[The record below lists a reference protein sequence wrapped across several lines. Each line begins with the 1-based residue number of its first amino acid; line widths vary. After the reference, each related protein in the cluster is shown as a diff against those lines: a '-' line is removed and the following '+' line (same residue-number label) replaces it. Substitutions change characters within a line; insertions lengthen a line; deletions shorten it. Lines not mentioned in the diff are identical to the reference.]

1 MNEQGINREELRF
14 PSADGRSTIRALVW
28 WPALAAGARPRGV
41 VQVIHGMAEHVERY
55 GALACL
61 FAAHGFVVCGDDHA
75 GHGASCDPDSYGC
88 LPARG
93 GAEALVADEH
103 TLRRLM
109 TERVGAYVPYLLL
122 GHSLGSYIAR
132 VYLAERGEGL
142 AGVVLS
148 GTGTLPV
155 AVSWAGHARARRTR
169 AAGLG
174 RGSVRVAGPLPVA
187 LVWAGH
193 ALARLT
199 CAARGEDYRSK
210 LLDGMGVGGYA
221 RAVPGPT
228 GCEWLS
234 HNEKNVAT
242 YVADSR
248 CGFMFSAG
256 GYAAVTKLTARA
268 CSLAWARRAPHDVP
282 LLFVSGAE
290 DPVGDNGRGVRAA
303 AELARRA
310 GQRHVDV
317 RIYEGMRHE
326 IFNEDDGGRVMADVL
341 SWVEE
346 RLGTDEK
353 GR

>member
-1 MNEQGINREELRF
+1 MDEQGINREELRF

-55 GALACL
+55 DALARL
-61 FAAHGFVVCGDDHA
+61 FASRGFVVCGDDHA
-75 GHGASCDPDSYGC
+75 GHGASCDPDGYGC

-103 TLRRLM
+103 TLRRLV
-109 TERVGAYVPYLLL
+109 TERMGADAPYLLL

-132 VYLAERGEGL
+132 VYLAEYGEGL
-142 AGVVLS
+142 AGVILS

-155 AVSWAGHARARRTR
+155 AVSWAGHA
-169 AAGLG
+169 
-174 RGSVRVAGPLPVA
+174 
-187 LVWAGH
+187 
-193 ALARLT
+193 LARLI
-199 CAARGEDYRSK
+199 CAVRGEKYRSK

-242 YVADSR
+242 YVADPR

-310 GQRHVDV
+310 GQRHVDM

-346 RLGTDEK
+346 RLGAGEK

>member
-1 MNEQGINREELRF
+1 MDEQGIYREELRF

-28 WPALAAGARPRGV
+28 WPALAAGTRARGV

-55 GALACL
+55 DALARL
-61 FAAHGFVVCGDDHA
+61 FASRGFVVCGDDHA
-75 GHGASCDPDSYGC
+75 GHGASCDPDGYGC

-103 TLRRLM
+103 TLRRLV
-109 TERVGAYVPYLLL
+109 TERMGSDAPYLLL

-132 VYLAERGEGL
+132 VYLAEHGEGL

-155 AVSWAGHARARRTR
+155 AVSWAGHA
-169 AAGLG
+169 
-174 RGSVRVAGPLPVA
+174 
-187 LVWAGH
+187 
-193 ALARLT
+193 LARLI
-199 CAARGEDYRSK
+199 CAVRGEKYRSK

-234 HNEKNVAT
+234 RNEKNVAT
-242 YVADSR
+242 YVADPR

-310 GQRHVDV
+310 GQRHVDM

-346 RLGTDEK
+346 RLGADEK

>member
-1 MNEQGINREELRF
+1 MDEQGIYREELRF

-55 GALACL
+55 DALARL
-61 FAAHGFVVCGDDHA
+61 FASRGFVVCGDDHA

-103 TLRRLM
+103 TLRRLV
-109 TERVGAYVPYLLL
+109 TERMGSDAPYLLL

-132 VYLAERGEGL
+132 VYLAEHGEGL

-155 AVSWAGHARARRTR
+155 AVSWAGHA
-169 AAGLG
+169 
-174 RGSVRVAGPLPVA
+174 
-187 LVWAGH
+187 
-193 ALARLT
+193 LARLI
-199 CAARGEDYRSK
+199 CAVRGEKYRSK

-242 YVADSR
+242 YVADPR

-346 RLGTDEK
+346 RLGADEK

>member
-1 MNEQGINREELRF
+1 MDEQGINREELRF

-28 WPALAAGARPRGV
+28 WPELAAGARPRGV

-55 GALACL
+55 DALARL
-61 FAAHGFVVCGDDHA
+61 FASRGFVVCGDDHA

-88 LPARG
+88 LPTRG

-103 TLRRLM
+103 TLRRLV
-109 TERVGAYVPYLLL
+109 TERVGADAPYLLL

-132 VYLAERGEGL
+132 VYLAEHGEGL

-155 AVSWAGHARARRTR
+155 AVSWAGHA
-169 AAGLG
+169 
-174 RGSVRVAGPLPVA
+174 
-187 LVWAGH
+187 
-193 ALARLT
+193 LARLI
-199 CAARGEDYRSK
+199 CAVRGEKYRSK

-242 YVADSR
+242 YVADPR

-317 RIYEGMRHE
+317 HIYEGMRHE

-346 RLGTDEK
+346 RLGADEK

>member
-1 MNEQGINREELRF
+1 MDEQGINREELRF

-28 WPALAAGARPRGV
+28 WPALAAGTRARGV

-55 GALACL
+55 DALARL
-61 FAAHGFVVCGDDHA
+61 FASRGFVVCGDDHA

-103 TLRRLM
+103 TLRRLV
-109 TERVGAYVPYLLL
+109 TERVGADAPYLLL

-132 VYLAERGEGL
+132 VYLAEHGEGL

-155 AVSWAGHARARRTR
+155 TVS
-169 AAGLG
+169 
-174 RGSVRVAGPLPVA
+174 
-187 LVWAGH
+187 WAGH

-199 CAARGEDYRSK
+199 CAVRGEKYRSK

-242 YVADSR
+242 YVADPR

-268 CSLAWARRAPHDVP
+268 CSLAWARRTPHDVP

-326 IFNEDDGGRVMADVL
+326 IFNEVDSRRVMADVL

-346 RLGTDEK
+346 RLGADEK

>member
-1 MNEQGINREELRF
+1 MDEQGINREELRF

-28 WPALAAGARPRGV
+28 WPELAAGARPRGV

-55 GALACL
+55 DALARL
-61 FAAHGFVVCGDDHA
+61 FASRGFVVCGDDHA

-103 TLRRLM
+103 TLRRLV
-109 TERVGAYVPYLLL
+109 TERVGADAPHLLL

-132 VYLAERGEGL
+132 VYLAEHGEGL

-155 AVSWAGHARARRTR
+155 AVSWAGHA
-169 AAGLG
+169 
-174 RGSVRVAGPLPVA
+174 
-187 LVWAGH
+187 
-193 ALARLT
+193 LARLT
-199 CAARGEDYRSK
+199 CAVRGEKYRSK

-242 YVADSR
+242 YVADPR

-310 GQRHVDV
+310 GQKHVDV
-317 RIYEGMRHE
+317 HIYEGMRHE

-346 RLGTDEK
+346 RLGADEK

>member
-1 MNEQGINREELRF
+1 MDEQGINREELSF

-28 WPALAAGARPRGV
+28 WPALAAGTRARGV

-55 GALACL
+55 DALARL
-61 FAAHGFVVCGDDHA
+61 FASRGFVVCGDDHA
-75 GHGASCDPDSYGC
+75 GHGASCDPDGYGC

-103 TLRRLM
+103 TLRRLV
-109 TERVGAYVPYLLL
+109 TERMGSDAPYLLL

-132 VYLAERGEGL
+132 VYLAEHGEGL
-142 AGVVLS
+142 SGVILS

-155 AVSWAGHARARRTR
+155 AVSWAGHA
-169 AAGLG
+169 
-174 RGSVRVAGPLPVA
+174 
-187 LVWAGH
+187 
-193 ALARLT
+193 LARLI
-199 CAARGEDYRSK
+199 CAVRGEKYRSK
-210 LLDGMGVGGYA
+210 LLDGMGVGAYA
-221 RAVPGPT
+221 RAVPGPS

-242 YVADSR
+242 YVADPR

-317 RIYEGMRHE
+317 HIYEGMRHE

-346 RLGTDEK
+346 RLGADEK

>member
-1 MNEQGINREELRF
+1 MDEQGINREELRF

-28 WPALAAGARPRGV
+28 WPELAAGTRARGV

-55 GALACL
+55 DALARL
-61 FAAHGFVVCGDDHA
+61 FASRGFVVCGDDHA
-75 GHGASCDPDSYGC
+75 GHGASCDPDGYGC

-103 TLRRLM
+103 TLHRLV
-109 TERVGAYVPYLLL
+109 TERMGSDAPYLLL

-132 VYLAERGEGL
+132 VYLAEHGEGL
-142 AGVVLS
+142 AGVILS

-155 AVSWAGHARARRTR
+155 AVSWAGHA
-169 AAGLG
+169 
-174 RGSVRVAGPLPVA
+174 
-187 LVWAGH
+187 
-193 ALARLT
+193 LARLI
-199 CAARGEDYRSK
+199 CAVRGEKYRSK

-242 YVADSR
+242 YVADPR

-310 GQRHVDV
+310 GQRHVDM

-346 RLGTDEK
+346 RLGADEK

>member
-155 AVSWAGHARARRTR
+155 AVSWAGHA
-169 AAGLG
+169 
-174 RGSVRVAGPLPVA
+174 
-187 LVWAGH
+187 
-193 ALARLT
+193 LARLT

-346 RLGTDEK
+346 RLGADEK

>member
-1 MNEQGINREELRF
+1 MDEQGINREELRF

-28 WPALAAGARPRGV
+28 WPALAAGTRARGV

-55 GALACL
+55 DALARL
-61 FAAHGFVVCGDDHA
+61 FASRGFVVCGDDHA
-75 GHGASCDPDSYGC
+75 GHGASCDPDGYGC

-103 TLRRLM
+103 TLRRLV
-109 TERVGAYVPYLLL
+109 TERMGSDAPYLLL

-132 VYLAERGEGL
+132 VYLAEHGEGL
-142 AGVVLS
+142 AGVILS

-155 AVSWAGHARARRTR
+155 AVSWAGHA
-169 AAGLG
+169 
-174 RGSVRVAGPLPVA
+174 
-187 LVWAGH
+187 
-193 ALARLT
+193 LARLI
-199 CAARGEDYRSK
+199 CAVRGEKYRSK
-210 LLDGMGVGGYA
+210 LLDGMGVGAYA
-221 RAVPGPT
+221 RAVPGPS

-242 YVADSR
+242 YVADPR

-317 RIYEGMRHE
+317 HIYEGMRHE

-346 RLGTDEK
+346 RLGADEK

>member
-1 MNEQGINREELRF
+1 MDEQGINREELRF

-28 WPALAAGARPRGV
+28 WPELAAGTRARGV

-55 GALACL
+55 DALARL
-61 FAAHGFVVCGDDHA
+61 FASRGFVVCGDDHA
-75 GHGASCDPDSYGC
+75 GHGASCDPDGYGC

-103 TLRRLM
+103 TLRRLV
-109 TERVGAYVPYLLL
+109 TERMGSDAPYLLL

-132 VYLAERGEGL
+132 VYLAEHGEGL
-142 AGVVLS
+142 AGVILS

-155 AVSWAGHARARRTR
+155 AVSWAGHA
-169 AAGLG
+169 
-174 RGSVRVAGPLPVA
+174 
-187 LVWAGH
+187 
-193 ALARLT
+193 LARLI
-199 CAARGEDYRSK
+199 CAVRGEKYRSK

-242 YVADSR
+242 YVADPR

-310 GQRHVDV
+310 GQRHVDM

-346 RLGTDEK
+346 RLSADEK

>member
-1 MNEQGINREELRF
+1 MDEQGINREELRF

-28 WPALAAGARPRGV
+28 WPALAAGTRARGV

-55 GALACL
+55 DALARL
-61 FAAHGFVVCGDDHA
+61 FASRGFVVCGDDHA
-75 GHGASCDPDSYGC
+75 GHGASCDPDGYGC

-103 TLRRLM
+103 TLRRLV
-109 TERVGAYVPYLLL
+109 TERMGSDAPYLLL

-132 VYLAERGEGL
+132 VYLAEHGEGL
-142 AGVVLS
+142 AGVILS

-155 AVSWAGHARARRTR
+155 AVSWAGHA
-169 AAGLG
+169 
-174 RGSVRVAGPLPVA
+174 
-187 LVWAGH
+187 
-193 ALARLT
+193 LARLI
-199 CAARGEDYRSK
+199 CAVRGEKYRSK
-210 LLDGMGVGGYA
+210 LLDGMGVGAYA
-221 RAVPGPT
+221 RAVPGPS

-242 YVADSR
+242 YVADPR

-303 AELARRA
+303 AALARRA

-346 RLGTDEK
+346 RLGADEK